1 MVRLLAPLRR
11 GPRPATIGRSAAL
24 LANGRFIAPDFAGR
38 ARSGSSIRGGFLAA
52 GAALAGLIARG
63 TPRRGLRLGQWLF
76 LGATAVADH
85 GEKISRDLV
94 RGFGA
99 GRIVLAQEIHQVR
112 ATHPVGKALGAAM
125 AGRAIGRENRRA
137 GFASLQIFGS
147 RRGRPPGE
155 KSENNQQT
163 AANCGQSM
171 PPRGSRR
178 MAGRAPQFG
187 GRAPGDCDL

>member
-1 MVRLLAPLRR
+1 MWRAVPRKPSVWPGVNPSSARRRQRRPNRRPGSKPKASSKNRKGSRAIRARAPE
-11 GPRPATIGRSAAL
+11 RPADRRSAASRRVSGQSV
-24 LANGRFIAPDFAGR
+24 LADLAWGG
-38 ARSGSSIRGGFLAA
+38 RSGGGFRGGFLSA
-52 GAALAGLIARG
+52 GVALAGLLARG
-63 TPRRGLRLGQWLF
+63 TRRRGLRLGQGLF

-137 GFASLQIFGS
+137 GFASLQILG
-147 RRGRPPGE
+147 
-155 KSENNQQT
+155 
-163 AANCGQSM
+163 
-171 PPRGSRR
+171 
-178 MAGRAPQFG
+178 
-187 GRAPGDCDL
+187 